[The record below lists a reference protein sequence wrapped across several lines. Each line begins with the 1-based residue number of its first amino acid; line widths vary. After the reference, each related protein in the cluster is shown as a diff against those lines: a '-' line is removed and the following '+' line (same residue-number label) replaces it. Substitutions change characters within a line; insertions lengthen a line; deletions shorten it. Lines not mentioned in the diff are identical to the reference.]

1 MTDATRDHGLQ
12 PLDQLMHRW
21 QLTNHDLVEASTE
34 QLNHKQVQKGR
45 LGRQLTLHLML
56 KVTRALNA
64 AALGRVAK
72 EERPK
77 FTEYLH
83 RHLFSYAKGH
93 DPAGADPNE
102 VLLPKP

>member
-1 MTDATRDHGLQ
+1 MTDATREHGIQ
-12 PLDQLMHRW
+12 PLDHLMARW

-45 LGRQLTLHLML
+45 HGRQLTLHLML
-56 KVTRALNA
+56 KVTRAFNTA
-64 AALGRVAK
+64 AAGRLPK
-72 EERPK
+72 EERPR

-83 RHLFSYAKGH
+83 RHLFTYAKGH

-102 VLLPKP
+102 GLPPKP